1 MNTSKIQEIHAIV
14 DMSGSMNGKQ
24 KDTIGGLMANLDE
37 LKSNLEE
44 DYNIN
49 YSIKYF
55 DDKEELVLKS
65 TNLTTLTD
73 EQLSNIYGKYKPRG
87 QTALLDALG
96 NSINYFV
103 SKKLLNNGSFDSCII
118 YVTTDGLENCSKN
131 YNYQTIS
138 EMIKNAEENQN
149 IKILYLGA
157 NQDAIAEASK
167 YGISVDRAINYSE
180 NSDNVAAVYRGAAS
194 VANRTRTTGETQFS
208 QVERTASCTQT
219 NRELSPPAIRRGSR
233 MRSE

>member
-1 MNTSKIQEIHAIV
+1 MNCRTQEVHAIV

-24 KDTIGGLMANLDE
+24 EDTISGLMANLKE

-44 DYNIN
+44 DYKIN

-55 DDKEELVLKS
+55 DDNEDLVLKS
-65 TNLTTLTD
+65 TNLLTLTD
-73 EQLSNIYGKYKPRG
+73 QQLNNIYEKYSPRG

-103 SKKLLNNGSFDSCII
+103 SKKLLDNNSFDSCII
-118 YVTTDGLENCSKN
+118 YITTDGLENCSKN
-131 YNYQTIS
+131 YNYHTIT
-138 EMIKNAEENQN
+138 EMIKNAEEEQN
-149 IKILYLGA
+149 IKVLYLAA

-180 NSDNVAAVYRGAAS
+180 NSDNVAAVYRSAAS
-194 VANRTRTTGETQFS
+194 VANRTRSTGETQFN
-208 QVERTASCTQT
+208 QVERLASQDQDG
-219 NRELSPPAIRRGSR
+219 RSLSPPAMRRR
-233 MRSE
+233 LRSSTN

>member
-1 MNTSKIQEIHAIV
+1 MNSKIQEIHAIV
-14 DMSGSMNGKQ
+14 DMSGSMNGKHE
-24 KDTIGGLMANLDE
+24 DTIGGLMANLDE

-44 DYNIN
+44 ENNIM

-65 TNLTTLTD
+65 TNITTLTD
-73 EQLSNIYGKYKPRG
+73 AYLSNIYEKYKPRG

-103 SKKLLNNGSFDSCII
+103 SKKLLDDNSFDSCII

-131 YNYQTIS
+131 YNYHTIS

-180 NSDNVAAVYRGAAS
+180 NSDNVAAVYRSAAS
-194 VANRTRTTGETQFS
+194 VANRTRCTGETQFS

-219 NRELSPPAIRRGSR
+219 NRELSPHPIRRGSR
-233 MRSE
+233 INNN

>member
-1 MNTSKIQEIHAIV
+1 MNTSKIQEVHAIV

-24 KDTIGGLMANLDE
+24 EDTIGGLMANLDE

-44 DYNIN
+44 GNNIN

-65 TNLTTLTD
+65 TNIITLSN
-73 EQLSNIYGKYKPRG
+73 EQLNNIYGKYKPRG
-87 QTALLDALG
+87 QTGLLDALG

-103 SKKLLNNGSFDSCII
+103 SKKLLDNDSFDSCII

-131 YNYQTIS
+131 YNYQTIA

-149 IKILYLGA
+149 IKVLYLGA

-167 YGISVDRAINYSE
+167 YGISIDRAINYSE
-180 NSDNVAAVYRGAAS
+180 NTDNVTAVYRSVAS
-194 VANRTRTTGETQFS
+194 VVNRTRTTGETQFS
-208 QVERTASCTQT
+208 LVERTASCSEPSRT
-219 NRELSPPAIRRGSR
+219 LSPPPLRRSSR
-233 MRSE
+233 MD